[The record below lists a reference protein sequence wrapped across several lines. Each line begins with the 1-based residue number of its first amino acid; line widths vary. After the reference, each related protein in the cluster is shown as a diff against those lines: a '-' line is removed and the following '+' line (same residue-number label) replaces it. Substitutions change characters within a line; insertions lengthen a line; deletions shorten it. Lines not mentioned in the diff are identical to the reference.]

1 VSDIFDDVADAND
14 IEVTKPKKR
23 APRKSAKKAA
33 PEPVA
38 APVEVQEPVE
48 PIILDGSKVMA
59 EDEKYVTIYIDE
71 EAGQPN
77 YVPVGHN
84 GTVFQIMRGVD
95 VKVPVKVVDVLKDAI
110 AHRIVQ
116 VVNPHT
122 GQKEN
127 VMRPYNAVPFRV
139 INTH

>member
-1 VSDIFDDVADAND
+1 MNL
-14 IEVTKPKKR
+14 EEPKPKKR
-23 APRKSAKKAA
+23 APRKTAKKAA
-33 PEPVA
+33 ASDPVA
-38 APVEVQEPVE
+38 APVETEQPVE
-48 PIILDGSKVMA
+48 PIILDGSKVMDA
-59 EDEKYVTIYIDE
+59 DEKYVTIYIDE
-71 EAGQPN
+71 ESGQPN

-122 GQKEN
+122 GNKES
-127 VMRPYNAVPFRV
+127 VMRPYNAVPFRI
-139 INTH
+139 INSN

>member
-1 VSDIFDDVADAND
+1 MSDIFDDVNDAMNL
-14 IEVTKPKKR
+14 EEQKPKKR
-23 APRKSAKKAA
+23 APRKTAKKAA
-33 PEPVA
+33 SEPVA
-38 APVEVQEPVE
+38 APVEANEPVE
-48 PIILDGSKVMA
+48 PIIIDGSKVMDT
-59 EDEKYVTIYIDE
+59 DEKYVTIYIDE
-71 EAGQPN
+71 ESGQPN

-122 GQKEN
+122 GNKES
-127 VMRPYNAVPFRV
+127 VMRPYNAVPFRI
-139 INTH
+139 INSN